1 MALTQTEAGPY
12 RWVVITSWMLSHA
25 NAWAVAMTIGILLPS
40 ISSEFQ
46 LSYTQQGLLSSIPV
60 WTFALLTIPLSVW
73 LVRYRFTTLTTVT
86 LALATLFVFLQA
98 SVTTFAILLACRLAF
113 GLTMAAREP
122 TRVRLMQQWFPPRE
136 FLLVNGVTAGILS
149 LVFTAML
156 VATPLFLDAFN
167 NDWRTTLYVFGGF
180 STLLT
185 ILWVILGR
193 QRVTQEDQLRNTRM
207 EAGLLKGVLRHK
219 ELWMAGLGFLGS
231 NLAYAVFLTFYPTYM
246 LDRYHVSL
254 TVSGTILALTFL
266 VGGIISFGIS
276 RIATDWK
283 TRANVLYLCGLA
295 MPCSFVV
302 LVLTDSFPLLLIA
315 AVVNGLSWGFFP
327 ILLTVTFHLR
337 DIRIREVPV
346 GHAFLFTNISLGLA
360 IGPILTGFLQ
370 DTFNNLAAV
379 LIVISLPSISI
390 AIAGLFVG
398 RLPNIQTSEN

>member
-1 MALTQTEAGPY
+1 
-12 RWVVITSWMLSHA
+12 
-25 NAWAVAMTIGILLPS
+25 
-40 ISSEFQ
+40 
-46 LSYTQQGLLSSIPV
+46 
-60 WTFALLTIPLSVW
+60 
-73 LVRYRFTTLTTVT
+73 
-86 LALATLFVFLQA
+86 
-98 SVTTFAILLACRLAF
+98 
-113 GLTMAAREP
+113 
-122 TRVRLMQQWFPPRE
+122 MQQWFPPRE
-136 FLLVNGVTAGILS
+136 FLFVNGVTSGILS
-149 LVFTAML
+149 LVFSAML

-193 QRVTQEDQLRNTRM
+193 QRVTQEDQLRNTRI
-207 EAGLLKGVLRHK
+207 EASLLKSVLRHK

-231 NLAYAVFLTFYPTYM
+231 NLASAGFLTFYPTYM
-246 LDRYHVSL
+246 LDRYDVSL
-254 TVSGTILALTFL
+254 TVSGTVLALTFL

-276 RIATDWK
+276 WIATDWK

-302 LVLTDSFPLLLIA
+302 LVLTDSLPLLLIA

-327 ILLTVTFHLR
+327 ILLTITFHLR

-346 GHAFLFTNISLGLA
+346 AHAFLFTSISLGLA

>member
-12 RWVVITSWMLSHA
+12 RWVVIISWMISNSTSWAIVL
-25 NAWAVAMTIGILLPS
+25 VIGILLPS

-60 WTFALLTIPLSVW
+60 WTYTVLSIPLSVW
-73 LVRYRFTTLTTVT
+73 LIRYRPTTLTTVT
-86 LALATLFVFLQA
+86 HVLAALFVFLQA
-98 SVTTFAILLACRLAF
+98 SATTFAILLACRLAF

-122 TRVRLMQQWFPPRE
+122 TRIRLMQQWFPPRE

-149 LVFTAML
+149 LTFSAML

-207 EAGLLKGVLRHK
+207 EVGLLKGVLRHK

-231 NLAYAVFLTFYPTYM
+231 NLASAGFLTFYPTYM

-254 TVSGTILALTFL
+254 TVSGTVLALTFL
-266 VGGIISFGIS
+266 VGGITSFGIS

-302 LVLTDSFPLLLIA
+302 LVLTDSFPLLLTA

-337 DIRIREVPV
+337 DIRIREIPV

-360 IGPILTGFLQ
+360 TGPVLTGFLQ

-379 LIVISLPSISI
+379 LIVISLLSISV

-398 RLPNIQTSEN
+398 RLPNVQTSEN

>member
-12 RWVVITSWMLSHA
+12 RWVVIISWMVS
-25 NAWAVAMTIGILLPS
+25 NSTGWAIAFVIGILLPS

-60 WTFALLTIPLSVW
+60 WTYTVLSIPLSVW
-73 LVRYRFTTLTTVT
+73 LIRYRPTILTTVT
-86 LALATLFVFLQA
+86 LALATLLVFLQA
-98 SVTTFAILLACRLAF
+98 SATTFAILLACRLAF

-122 TRVRLMQQWFPPRE
+122 ARVRLMQQWFPARE
-136 FLLVNGVTAGILS
+136 FLLVNGVTVGILS
-149 LVFTAML
+149 FAFSAML
-156 VATPLFLDAFN
+156 VATPIFLDAFN
-167 NDWRTTLYVFGGF
+167 NEWRTTLYVFGGF

-193 QRVTQEDQLRNTRM
+193 QRVTQEDQLRNARM
-207 EAGLLKGVLRHK
+207 EPRLLKGVLRHK
-219 ELWMAGLGFLGS
+219 ELWTAGFGLMGANLATAGFL
-231 NLAYAVFLTFYPTYM
+231 AFYPTYM

-254 TVSGTILALTFL
+254 TVSGAVLALTFL
-266 VGGIISFGIS
+266 VCGITSFGIS
-276 RIATDWK
+276 RIAANWK

-302 LVLTDSFPLLLIA
+302 LVLTDSLPLLLIA
-315 AVVNGLSWGFFP
+315 AVVNGLSQVFFP

-337 DIRIREVPV
+337 DIRIREIPV

-360 IGPILTGFLQ
+360 TGPLLTGFLQ

-379 LIVISLPSISI
+379 LIVISLLSISV

-398 RLPNIQTSEN
+398 RLPDVQTSEN

>member
-12 RWVVITSWMLSHA
+12 RWVVIISWMISNSTSWAIVL
-25 NAWAVAMTIGILLPS
+25 VIGILLPS

-46 LSYTQQGLLSSIPV
+46 LSYTQQGLLSSMPV
-60 WTFALLTIPLSVW
+60 WTYTVLSIPLSVW
-73 LVRYRFTTLTTVT
+73 LIRYSPTALTTVT

-98 SVTTFAILLACRLAF
+98 SATTFAILLACRLAF

-122 TRVRLMQQWFPPRE
+122 TRIRLMQQWFPPRE
-136 FLLVNGVTAGILS
+136 FLLVNGVTAGTLS
-149 LVFTAML
+149 LTFSAML

-180 STLLT
+180 SSLLT

-219 ELWMAGLGFLGS
+219 ELWMAGLGLMGS
-231 NLAYAVFLTFYPTYM
+231 NLASAGFLAFYPTYM
-246 LDRYHVSL
+246 LDRYDVSL
-254 TVSGTILALTFL
+254 TVSGTVLALTFL
-266 VGGIISFGIS
+266 VGGITSFGIS
-276 RIATDWK
+276 RIANDWK

-295 MPCSFVV
+295 MPGSFVV
-302 LVLTDSFPLLLIA
+302 LVLTDSLPLLLNA

-337 DIRIREVPV
+337 DIRIQEIPV

-360 IGPILTGFLQ
+360 TGPLLTGFLQ
-370 DTFNNLAAV
+370 DTFNNLALV
-379 LIVISLPSISI
+379 LIVISLLSISV

-398 RLPNIQTSEN
+398 RLPNVQPSEN